1 MKMEKQQQLEVQ
13 YFGIQNIGYSLIN
26 GSCFIIVPTE
36 QVAFLQGEISI
47 TDSRDNSTEAILKK
61 HLDRHA
67 EVWQALA

>member
-1 MKMEKQQQLEVQ
+1 MKMEKQQLEVQ
-13 YFGIQNIGYSLIN
+13 NFGIQDIGYSVIN
-26 GSCFIIVPTE
+26 GGSFIIVPTE

>member
-13 YFGIQNIGYSLIN
+13 NFGIQNIGYSLIN
-26 GSCFIIVPTE
+26 GSSFIIVPTE